1 MGPNDVR
8 DLWYRRRGTDN
19 GSRSGTQRGEDGGG
33 HRRVPLVSGMEP
45 VGTAEITRPTVL
57 GVEFVDRVEAIQAD
71 ERPAVPHAHLLDDRV
86 EAPGRR
92 PGPVGEHARGGHG

>member
-86 EAPGRR
+86 DA
-92 PGPVGEHARGGHG
+92 GGWEPAADAEQSAEIR